1 MIYYYIFNE
10 GDVGE
15 HDQGTNKCVAS
26 LQESGAFLQ
35 CDSESDISDT
45 SSDDNLNLQQRR
57 SFSLSRPL
65 EYLYTTSFSK
75 T

>member
-1 MIYYYIFNE
+1 MTKARTS
-10 GDVGE
+10 
-15 HDQGTNKCVAS
+15 HKCVAS
-26 LQESGAFLQ
+26 LQESLSGALLQ

-75 T
+75 TY